1 MKVTVRKIHYVTGSR
16 ADFGLMARSLQHL
29 AAQPGF
35 DIGVVV
41 TGQHLIAQYGDT
53 RADIIDAGLTVVGDI
68 PVILTGH
75 SGAEMGHALAEE
87 LGGFLRLWQR
97 ARPDLVLVLGDRGE
111 MLAAALA
118 AVHLGL
124 PVAHLHGGEVSGTL
138 DESLRHA
145 ISKLSHYH
153 FTATQ
158 EAANRLIRMGENP
171 EHVWVVGAPGLV
183 GLTEGINHDPEWLG
197 RTFNVP
203 AARHHILVMFHPVV
217 QEAAAAG
224 AQMQMIVDLLAARDC
239 AGILMRPNS
248 DAGGAAIDAV
258 LNLAASELPGFMI
271 CDHMSRPA
279 YLRTLAHVDMMIGN
293 SSSGII
299 ESASFDLPCVNL
311 GTRQDGRQ
319 RNKNV
324 VDCPQ
329 MTPAALTATFDE
341 AAQLTGPFENL
352 YGDGQTHEYLSA
364 LLQGL
369 VLDPTHLSKRMT
381 Y

>member
-1 MKVTVRKIHYVTGSR
+1 
-16 ADFGLMARSLQHL
+16 MARSLQHL
-29 AAQPGF
+29 AAQPSF

-53 RADIIDAGLTVVGDI
+53 RADIIDAGLTVVADI
-68 PVILTGH
+68 PVTLTGH
-75 SGAEMGHALAEE
+75 DGAEMGHALAEE
-87 LGGFLRLWQR
+87 LAGFLRLWHR
-97 ARPDLVLVLGDRGE
+97 TPPDLVLVLGDRGE

-158 EAANRLIRMGENP
+158 EAATRLTRMGEDP
-171 EHVWVVGAPGLV
+171 AHVWVVGAPGLV
-183 GLTEGINHDPEWLG
+183 GLTEGIDHDPAWLG
-197 RTFNVP
+197 RTFGVP

-217 QEAAAAG
+217 QEATAAG
-224 AQMQMIVDLLAARDC
+224 AQMQIIVDLLAARDC

-258 LNLAASELPGFMI
+258 LDRAATALPGFVI

-279 YLRTLAHVDMMIGN
+279 YLRTLAHVDMLIGN

-299 ESASFDLPCVNL
+299 ESASFDLPCLNI
-311 GTRQDGRQ
+311 GTRQDARQ

-329 MTPAALTATFDE
+329 IDPATLASAFYKATK
-341 AAQLTGPFENL
+341 LTGPFENL
-352 YGDGQTHEYLSA
+352 YGDGQAHVYLSA
-364 LLQGL
+364 LLQRL
-369 VLDPTHLSKRMT
+369 VLDPAHLSKRMT